1 MMSARE
7 RLIVALDIDSERE
20 AERLLDALKGLIKIF
35 KIGAQPF
42 TAFGPKI
49 VDLVHK
55 KGGKVFLDLK
65 YHDIPDTVAR
75 AAKEAAR
82 LGVFMFNV
90 HSLGGMD
97 MMKKC
102 FEASCETAEKEG
114 LQRPKVLAVTL
125 LTSITLEAL
134 QNEIG
139 IKSKSMEDEVKRL
152 ASMASDAGLDGVVS
166 SPQEIKAVREI
177 CSKGFLIVTPGVR
190 PAGSK
195 MDDQKRISIPKEAI
209 KAGADYIV
217 VGRPIIKADDP
228 AKAAEE
234 IIKEMEG
241 I

>member
-1 MMSARE
+1 MMPAKE
-7 RLIVALDIDSERE
+7 RLIVALDVDSKKE
-20 AERLLDALKGLIKIF
+20 AERLLDGLKGLIKIF
-35 KIGAQPF
+35 KIGSQPF
-42 TAFGPKI
+42 TAFGPEI
-49 VDLVHK
+49 VDIVHK

-75 AAKEAAR
+75 AASEATR

-90 HSLGGMD
+90 HSLGGME
-97 MMKKC
+97 MMRKC
-102 FEASCETAEKEG
+102 YEASCETAEKEG
-114 LQRPKVLAVTL
+114 IQRPKILAVTL

-139 IKSKSMEDEVKRL
+139 IKSRSMEDEVKRL

-166 SPQEIKAVREI
+166 SPHEIKAVREI
-177 CSKGFLIVTPGVR
+177 CSRDFLIVTPGVR

-195 MDDQKRISIPKEAI
+195 MDDQKRISAPKEAI

-228 AKAAEE
+228 AKAAEG